1 MSQTPVYLCNHAP
14 IRSYTH
20 PCTKLIRPCTPTPY
34 IYSSTQIVRRVFA
47 FKVVWCISQGL
58 SPMHSPIS
66 MLVKSVCGSICA
78 GTQRTQICALS
89 YIHIYIYTHR
99 GIHMH
104 SLNGVF
110 IHNERE
116 HKCTPTSITDS
127 FVSKSEQQR
136 LVNKCVELGRLD
148 GGFFHCHNEK
158 TKHMKV
164 RGWMHRCAG
173 ARGLLLLVCV
183 CVCVCVCLRARA
195 RSFHAYES
203 SNVRTCGVLLARVFE
218 CTLM

>member
-14 IRSYTH
+14 IRSYIH

-58 SPMHSPIS
+58 SPMHSPIP
-66 MLVKSVCGSICA
+66 MLVKSLCGSICA
-78 GTQRTQICALS
+78 GTQRTQILHS
-89 YIHIYIYTHR
+89 HTSIYIYTEAYTCT
-99 GIHMH
+99 H
-104 SLNGVF
+104 SMGCSYTY
-110 IHNERE
+110 ERE
-116 HKCTPTSITDS
+116 HKCTPTSIPDS

-183 CVCVCVCLRARA
+183 CVCVCARARA
-195 RSFHAYES
+195 FVS
-203 SNVRTCGVLLARVFE
+203 CL
-218 CTLM
+218 